1 VAAADSETTTTAT
14 SLEGRSRLLSLFE
27 LAVGGFI
34 VIGHN
39 VFRLLPNEVPILFV
53 LGWIS
58 LRLRD
63 GGWKAVGFRRPR
75 SWWPTVALG
84 LVAAFVLQAGSE
96 LVVGPAVAH
105 IWPAPQEVSHLFTPA
120 APNWTWMLTSL
131 ALVWTFAAF
140 GEEMSYRG
148 YLLTRA
154 ADIGRRSPTAYWLG
168 MIAVAV
174 LFGFGHYYK
183 GPAGVADST
192 YSGLVLGGVYL
203 LSGRNLWTAILAHGI
218 SDTFAVVVVFAGW
231 AS

>member
-1 VAAADSETTTTAT
+1 MTTTTNLT
-14 SLEGRSRLLSLFE
+14 GRGRVVSLFE
-27 LAVGGFI
+27 LTVGSFI

-39 VFRLLPNEVPILFV
+39 VFHILPNEVPILFV

-63 GGWKAVGFRRPR
+63 GGWKVVGLRRPR
-75 SWWPTVALG
+75 SWWSTVALG
-84 LVAAFVLQAGSE
+84 FVAAFVLQVGSE

-105 IWPAPQEVSHLFTPA
+105 IWPVPQEVSHLFTPA

-154 ADIGRRSPTAYWLG
+154 ADIGGRSSAAYWLS
-168 MIAVAV
+168 MIAIAV

-183 GPAGVADST
+183 GHAGVADST
-192 YSGLVLGGVYL
+192 YSGLVLGAVYL
-203 LSGRNLWTAILAHGI
+203 LWSRNLWTAILAHGI
-218 SDTFAVVVVFAGW
+218 SDTFAVIVVFADW